1 MIDLFFSWYFIELP
15 KQIKHVWVN
24 YLWFFEKYFAIRELI
39 HDFVSPWKGLNF
51 QRESVGFD
59 FGEMFYV
66 AFSNA
71 FSRFMGMLIRTF
83 ALAIGMILMVLVF
96 LAGIASFLIW
106 AMFLFAL
113 VFAFFKGFQLLLS
126 LPGK

>member
-24 YLWFFEKYFAIRELI
+24 YLWFFEKYFAIRELF
-39 HDFVSPWKGLNF
+39 HNYAAPWKGLSF
-51 QRESVGFD
+51 ERESVGFD

-66 AFSNA
+66 VFSNV
-71 FSRFMGMLIRTF
+71 FSRFMGMLIRTV
-83 ALAIGMILMVLVF
+83 ALAIGLLIMIMVF
-96 LAGIASFLIW
+96 LAGIVAFLVW

-113 VFAFFKGFQLLLS
+113 VFAFFKGFQLLFS